1 MYSPLPPIFL
11 TQTNL
16 PLGVIVSSFNWSVI
30 ELHAAILAACIPSF
44 KILIKRHFPNL
55 LGVSCH
61 YPHSTPSGMRIKT
74 KLGRHTHYRVRHHM
88 SYALGGMDNRE
99 HTTNHIEGGGG
110 VDGGGGLSDKDR
122 DDGGGMMAV
131 GGDGESEILF
141 IEVPDGGII
150 KTTEV
155 EVRVVERG

>member
-1 MYSPLPPIFL
+1 
-11 TQTNL
+11 
-16 PLGVIVSSFNWSVI
+16 
-30 ELHAAILAACIPSF
+30 
-44 KILIKRHFPNL
+44 
-55 LGVSCH
+55 
-61 YPHSTPSGMRIKT
+61 
-74 KLGRHTHYRVRHHM
+74 M

-110 VDGGGGLSDKDR
+110 VDGGGGLSDK